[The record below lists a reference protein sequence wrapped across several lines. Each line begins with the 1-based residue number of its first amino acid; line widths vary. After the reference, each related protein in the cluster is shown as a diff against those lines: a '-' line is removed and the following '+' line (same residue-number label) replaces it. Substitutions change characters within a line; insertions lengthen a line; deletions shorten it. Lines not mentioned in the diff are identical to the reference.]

1 MSASQIGQMSARW
14 RYLEKWVAGRDE
26 GCCLEPLRELKS
38 REDIWK
44 QGWAFERM
52 FEDIWGGTLKKKMNT
67 SSREAL
73 FGNHFWQ
80 VKLFVSHAGQISA
93 SRKLDRYLVHAGAYS
108 FNCSWIHENIGS
120 IGVSYW
126 IFWIFNIPSKILV
139 LFFLFEKYIYLLSLN
154 RFLS

>member
-1 MSASQIGQMSARW
+1 MSARW
-14 RYLEKWVAGRDE
+14 RYLGKVVYWERWGVRAVWNLSGSWRAGKIFE
-26 GCCLEPLRELKS
+26 SLV
-38 REDIWK
+38 EDLIEI
-44 QGWAFERM
+44 ERI

-80 VKLFVSHAGQISA
+80 VKLLVSHAGQISA

-120 IGVSYW
+120 IGMSYW
-126 IFWIFNIPSKILV
+126 TFWIFNIPSKILV